1 MLRNNQKNTTQPD
14 LVQVL
19 QNHCPNGS
27 DALLQSWLHNRQVI
41 IRVSPDRI
49 SKLGDFRSPQNGY
62 PARISINR
70 GLSPIEFFVTLAH
83 ELAHHDIQ
91 GKGQKGK
98 RQKWGKKNR
107 ILPHGV
113 EWKEIFRRYIVDI
126 IESGIV
132 EVEVSDALRK
142 CYLERERI
150 ATSPCM
156 EIKKHLEGDLEDKV
170 LRVHDLEE
178 GEEFILRNG
187 RVFIRGS
194 KLRTRYRCKELNTGK
209 IYTVHG
215 LAAVVK
221 KLD

>member
-1 MLRNNQKNTTQPD
+1 M
-14 LVQVL
+14 
-19 QNHCPNGS
+19 
-27 DALLQSWLHNRQVI
+27 
-41 IRVSPDRI
+41 
-49 SKLGDFRSPQNGY
+49 
-62 PARISINR
+62 
-70 GLSPIEFFVTLAH
+70 
-83 ELAHHDIQ
+83 
-91 GKGQKGK
+91 
-98 RQKWGKKNR
+98 
-107 ILPHGV
+107 PHGV
-113 EWKEIFRRYIVDI
+113 EWKETFRRYINEI

-132 EVEVSDALRK
+132 EEVVSDALRK

-156 EIKKHLEGDLEDKV
+156 ELKKHLEGDLEDDV
-170 LRVHDLEE
+170 LRVYDLEE

-194 KLRTRYRCKELNTGK
+194 KLRTRYRCQELNTGK

>member
-19 QNHCPNGS
+19 QNHCPSGS
-27 DALLQSWLHNRQVI
+27 EALLQSWLHNRQVI
-41 IRVSPDRI
+41 IRISPDRI

-62 PARISINR
+62 PARISINK
-70 GLSPIEFFVTLAH
+70 GLSLVEFIVTLAH
-83 ELAHHDIQ
+83 ELAHYDVYRA
-91 GKGQKGK
+91 KGK
-98 RQKWGKKNR
+98 RRKWGRNR

-113 EWKEIFRRYIVDI
+113 EWKEAFRRYIVDI

-132 EVEVSDALRK
+132 EVEVNEALRK

-156 EIKKHLEGDLEDKV
+156 ELKKHLEGDLEDKV
-170 LRVHDLEE
+170 LRVNDLEE
-178 GEEFILRNG
+178 GEEFVLRNG

-194 KLRTRYRCKELNTGK
+194 KLRTRYRCQEFNTGK

-215 LAAVVK
+215 LASVVK